1 MLYILTRKAG
11 IAACGLIFRTNP
23 GFMLAGV
30 LLILFVCYMVQVKHQ
45 PYMSTS
51 QRALVLAEHK
61 IKVASGDKLHMGIGM
76 SITKAMRGEGNARD
90 LARARKV
97 KVQFSANSIAIGGLE
112 SKRSLKKMTGD
123 DKERAL
129 KVHKKHKVLKKQKIK
144 ESRQFFF
151 DYNTVEQILLAC
163 AILVCVAGVMF
174 ESDRFQ
180 STDASGK
187 LRYGWMRDFV
197 TFCIVF
203 VVISSL
209 IYLVVVSMSEII
221 GYTPKFV
228 QKLCANRKNHALLSA
243 ASTIQDQED
252 NQIEMNFVNPAASAS
267 QVADAKEMII
277 LQKKL
282 AEQEQVNADLAAA
295 RMKQAR
301 AAAGTKSKD
310 KKGKG
315 KGKGKGRGKKKKNDF
330 GAKKAYFDIN
340 GEAEAPSKEDKGDV
354 NELIMSVNPAA
365 KGHKSRPSWKQVND
379 PGSGK
384 DYYHNVLSNQVSWE
398 KPADD
403 LIIQSTDAE

>member
-1 MLYILTRKAG
+1 MGKMYYYFKPGKTYWLLYILTRKAG

-61 IKVASGDKLHMGIGM
+61 IKVASG
-76 SITKAMRGEGNARD
+76 
-90 LARARKV
+90 
-97 KVQFSANSIAIGGLE
+97 
-112 SKRSLKKMTGD
+112 

-315 KGKGKGRGKKKKNDF
+315 KGKVKGRGKKKKNDF